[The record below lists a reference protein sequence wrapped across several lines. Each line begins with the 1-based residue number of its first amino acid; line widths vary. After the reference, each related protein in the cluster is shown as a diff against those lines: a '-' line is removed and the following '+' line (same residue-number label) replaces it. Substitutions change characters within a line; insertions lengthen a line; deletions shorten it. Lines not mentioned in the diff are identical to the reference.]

1 MRKFFLLAT
10 LLVFGVAVFAQ
21 TEEEYEFFDRT
32 DEMEE
37 VEVPS
42 YEKKHYLGEEFTKM
56 FFALKEQYVY
66 IPEKTSINMSPS
78 PTTEK
83 PAIYNSVKKLDK
95 HYKKMLKKGKMS
107 KEDVKEKLSKV
118 VSVCYSIRHE
128 DTAAL
133 EKMLWSMKDV
143 AKLEALFTEKIVLN

>member
-1 MRKFFLLAT
+1 MRKYFLLAAM
-10 LLVFGVAVFAQ
+10 LVFGVAAFAQ
-21 TEEEYEFFDRT
+21 TEEEFEFFDRT

-37 VEVPS
+37 VQVPS

-66 IPEKTSINMSPS
+66 IPEKTSINMNPS

-107 KEDVKEKLSKV
+107 KEDVRERLAKI
-118 VSVCYSIRHE
+118 VSVGYSIRHE

-133 EKMLWSMKDV
+133 EKMLWTIKDV

>member
-10 LLVFGVAVFAQ
+10 LLVFGVTVFAQ

-66 IPEKTSINMSPS
+66 IPEKTSINMNPS

-107 KEDVKEKLSKV
+107 EADVKQKLSKV

-133 EKMLWSMKDV
+133 EKMLWNMKDMT
-143 AKLEALFTEKIVLN
+143 KLEALFTEKIVLN